1 MGESDDIT
9 IDTIIDEI
17 VKEVPNRKVKGRLN
31 NHRVYLAGPIDH
43 ADDDGKGWREDAE
56 KWRGV
61 EAEIDPLLEE
71 DGANYT

>member
-31 NHRVYLAGPIDH
+31 NHRVYLAGQLTMQMMM
-43 ADDDGKGWREDAE
+43 A
-56 KWRGV
+56 WRG
-61 EAEIDPLLEE
+61 
-71 DGANYT
+71 GRN